1 MYTELAK
8 TTNCPYLWDVCPSKM
23 VCCRADINI
32 FIEEIKVLKEEEKD
46 FLFNAH
52 ISMLDWLENCVYF
65 YHLYLLCLHRKK
77 SNPNPANSVA
87 SYGPAACVWWHG
99 RWEAERGH

>member
-8 TTNCPYLWDVCPSKM
+8 TTNCPCLWDVCPSKM

-87 SYGPAACVWWHG
+87 SYGPAACVRWHG
-99 RWEAERGH
+99 RWEVERGH